1 LTAAVSRA
9 SRRFYRSLFLTLA
22 ALGALVWVALDQ
34 FDVPRQEAA
43 ALLLGTLAVAASVIL
58 LAAVVTGAWIILRRW
73 LRRRDAG

>member
-1 LTAAVSRA
+1 MTAAVSRA

>member
-1 LTAAVSRA
+1 VSRA